1 MKWDAQSSQKPRHA
15 IGLFS
20 PVKFQNGTSHMDTH
34 ACRTYEEESTGRMIK
49 MGAGNPSPPQLS
61 GRAEAGAILSNNK
74 NKKLNI
80 PPNCGT
86 MSGNNS
92 GQQQSGSGQ
101 SDSSSAGGS
110 SQSGGWSAGG
120 SGQSGGWPA
129 GGSGQSGGSNDQ
141 SGGSIDIEKL
151 VEEVFMD
158 EIKNFI
164 DEHNKNG
171 KK

>member
-1 MKWDAQSSQKPRHA
+1 
-15 IGLFS
+15 
-20 PVKFQNGTSHMDTH
+20 
-34 ACRTYEEESTGRMIK
+34 MIK

-61 GRAEAGAILSNNK
+61 CRAEAGAILYDNK
-74 NKKLNI
+74 NNKKLNI

-86 MSGNNS
+86 MNNS

-101 SDSSSAGGS
+101 SDSSSA
-110 SQSGGWSAGG
+110 AG
-120 SGQSGGWPA
+120 SGQSGGWAAA
-129 GGSGQSGGSNDQ
+129 GFSQSGGSNDQ